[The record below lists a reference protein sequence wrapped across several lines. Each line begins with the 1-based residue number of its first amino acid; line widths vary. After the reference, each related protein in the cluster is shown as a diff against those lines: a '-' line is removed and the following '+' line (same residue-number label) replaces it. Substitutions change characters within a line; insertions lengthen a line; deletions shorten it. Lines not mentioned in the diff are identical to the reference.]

1 MHCGTSTRT
10 LNVRSAAE
18 DLPQVTRQGGT
29 RRSPTIGDPP
39 GAPAPG
45 APACPATRDD
55 FIEEVAP
62 VLKFFVLRV
71 LSTLPVLVLV
81 TFVVFG
87 LVLLIPGD
95 PAATIAGPDATVAE
109 VAAVRERLG
118 LDRPVLVQYWDWVT
132 GALAGDLGTSLYTSR
147 PVATSI
153 GDGLPVTISLAA
165 TALLISLVIAVPT
178 AIVSAL
184 RRGTWIDRVATV
196 GSSLGIALPSF
207 WLGLVFVLV
216 FSLALGWL
224 PATGYVPLD
233 EDPAAWLRH
242 ILLPALTLG
251 IASAAE
257 STRQLRGSI
266 IGVLQQDYVRTAR
279 AKGLRERMVI
289 GKHVLKNASV
299 PLVTVLGLQITALAP
314 FLAAQRVPQ
323 PVAERHERE
332 DGEGD
337 EHAREDAEPRRAAVV
352 EEALADHRAPAGVR
366 GLHTEAQER
375 QPGLRQHRVAR
386 GDRDRHGER
395 GEGVG
400 QDVPPDDQPRRG
412 ADAAGGLHEGLLPQ
426 PEHHAAHEP
435 QEPGRHEDPDREH
448 RVAQARAE
456 HRDQRDRQQQRR
468 EAHRRVVQAHD
479 EGVEAAA
486 GVAGQEPERHPDR
499 HRHDQREA
507 DREQRHPGADD
518 QPAEDVAAELVGA
531 EQVTGR
537 ERALQHPPQI
547 LVVRVRRR
555 DVRPDQ
561 RDQHEEGQDAERDH
575 RGPVAADPA
584 PEVLPGAAAV
594 RGGCRGGGGG
604 FAARHRGRTFGLR

>member
-1 MHCGTSTRT
+1 
-10 LNVRSAAE
+10 
-18 DLPQVTRQGGT
+18 
-29 RRSPTIGDPP
+29 
-39 GAPAPG
+39 
-45 APACPATRDD
+45 
-55 FIEEVAP
+55 

-71 LSTLPVLVLV
+71 VTTLPVLVLV

-153 GDGLPVTISLAA
+153 ADGLPVTISLAA

-257 STRQLRGSI
+257 SARQLRGSI

-299 PLVTVLGLQITALAP
+299 PLVTVLGLQITALLGGAVLVEQV
-314 FLAAQRVPQ
+314 FGVPGLGLVAIGAVTTRDV
-323 PVAERHERE
+323 PVIQ
-332 DGEGD
+332 GIVLV
-337 EHAREDAEPRRAAVV
+337 AVV
-352 EEALADHRAPAGVR
+352 
-366 GLHTEAQER
+366 
-375 QPGLRQHRVAR
+375 VAM
-386 GDRDRHGER
+386 
-395 GEGVG
+395 VCN
-400 QDVPPDDQPRRG
+400 
-412 ADAAGGLHEGLLPQ
+412 LLVDLTYGYLNPK
-426 PEHHAAHEP
+426 
-435 QEPGRHEDPDREH
+435 
-448 RVAQARAE
+448 
-456 HRDQRDRQQQRR
+456 
-468 EAHRRVVQAHD
+468 
-479 EGVEAAA
+479 
-486 GVAGQEPERHPDR
+486 
-499 HRHDQREA
+499 
-507 DREQRHPGADD
+507 
-518 QPAEDVAAELVGA
+518 
-531 EQVTGR
+531 
-537 ERALQHPPQI
+537 
-547 LVVRVRRR
+547 
-555 DVRPDQ
+555 VRP
-561 RDQHEEGQDAERDH
+561 R
-575 RGPVAADPA
+575 
-584 PEVLPGAAAV
+584 
-594 RGGCRGGGGG
+594 
-604 FAARHRGRTFGLR
+604 

>member
-1 MHCGTSTRT
+1 
-10 LNVRSAAE
+10 
-18 DLPQVTRQGGT
+18 
-29 RRSPTIGDPP
+29 
-39 GAPAPG
+39 
-45 APACPATRDD
+45 
-55 FIEEVAP
+55 

-71 LSTLPVLVLV
+71 VTTLPVLVLV

-153 GDGLPVTISLAA
+153 ADGLPVTISLAA

-184 RRGTWIDRVATV
+184 RRDTWIDRVATV

-257 STRQLRGSI
+257 SARQLRGSI

-299 PLVTVLGLQITALAP
+299 PLVTVLGLQITALLGGAVLVEQV
-314 FLAAQRVPQ
+314 FGVPGLGLVAIGAVTTRDV
-323 PVAERHERE
+323 PVIQ
-332 DGEGD
+332 GIVLV
-337 EHAREDAEPRRAAVV
+337 AVV
-352 EEALADHRAPAGVR
+352 
-366 GLHTEAQER
+366 
-375 QPGLRQHRVAR
+375 VAM
-386 GDRDRHGER
+386 
-395 GEGVG
+395 VCN
-400 QDVPPDDQPRRG
+400 
-412 ADAAGGLHEGLLPQ
+412 LLVDLTYGYLNPK
-426 PEHHAAHEP
+426 
-435 QEPGRHEDPDREH
+435 
-448 RVAQARAE
+448 
-456 HRDQRDRQQQRR
+456 
-468 EAHRRVVQAHD
+468 
-479 EGVEAAA
+479 
-486 GVAGQEPERHPDR
+486 
-499 HRHDQREA
+499 
-507 DREQRHPGADD
+507 
-518 QPAEDVAAELVGA
+518 
-531 EQVTGR
+531 
-537 ERALQHPPQI
+537 
-547 LVVRVRRR
+547 
-555 DVRPDQ
+555 VRP
-561 RDQHEEGQDAERDH
+561 R
-575 RGPVAADPA
+575 
-584 PEVLPGAAAV
+584 
-594 RGGCRGGGGG
+594 
-604 FAARHRGRTFGLR
+604 